1 MAASVDQL
9 VEGLRAAL
17 KENER
22 LRQQNQ
28 SLVDATAE
36 PIAIVGMACRF
47 PGGVSSPEDLWR
59 LVAAG
64 GDAIGPFPQDRG
76 WPEDLY
82 DPDPASSGHTY
93 ARTGGFLDGADT
105 FDAAF
110 FGISPRE
117 ALGMDPQQRLLL
129 EVTWET
135 LERAGLDPAALRGS
149 DTGVFVG
156 GNGQDYPLL
165 LAQDPRPVEGML
177 ITGNAAS
184 VASGRISY
192 TFGFTGPALSLDT
205 ACSSSLVALHLAAQA
220 LRAGECSLALAGG
233 VTVMSTPFGFVEF
246 ARQRGLAPDGRCKA
260 FAAGADGTGW
270 AEGIGMLLV
279 ERLSDARRLG
289 HEVLAVVRGSAVNSD
304 GASNG
309 LTAPNGPSQQR
320 VIRQALAAARL
331 APSDVDLVEAH
342 GTGTVLGDPI
352 EADALLATYG
362 ADRAEP
368 LWLGSVKS
376 NLGHTQAAAGV
387 AGVIKTVLA
396 MRHGELPPTLHVDA
410 PTPHVDWSSGTVRLL
425 TEARPWPRGDR
436 PRRAGV
442 SAFGISGTNAHV
454 ILEEAPAPPPTASPQ
469 APAVVPWLLS
479 ARTPE
484 ALRAQ
489 AARLHG
495 AVAAGADPVAV
506 GWSLANTRARFD
518 HRAVVSGTGH
528 EHLLDG
534 LARLARGETGPGA
547 AAGQRDAG
555 RVAVLFTGQ
564 GAQRVRMGL
573 DLAAAFPAYRDA
585 FDEACAALD
594 PLLARPLRE
603 VVASGDG
610 LGETGFAQPA
620 LFAVET
626 ALFRLLESWGVR
638 PAVLAGHSVGEI
650 AAAHVA
656 GVLSLPDAAR
666 LVAARG
672 TLMQALPPG
681 GAMVAVG
688 APEDEVL
695 PLLAAHAATV
705 AVAAVNGP
713 SSVVLSGEQDAV
725 EQIVAELRERGHR
738 TRRLEVSHAFH
749 SPLMEPML
757 DGFRAVVDTLTFAE
771 PRIPIVST
779 VTGALTRPGGLADPA
794 YWVGQV
800 RQRVR
805 FADAAAALH
814 ATGVDLFVEAGPD
827 GVLSA
832 LLPECLGDTGAPAVP
847 MLRRD
852 RTEPLSAV
860 AAFAEV
866 AVRADVDWSAFFPDP
881 ARTTLPTYAFQR
893 RRHWPAR
900 GLPGVRRQPD
910 DVTPGAARATGTSNA
925 ERGAVP
931 PDAAT
936 GTSARRRAQSPEPG
950 PAASAARSPGRSRDE
965 LRQLVAAAAAAV
977 LGHLDGELDE
987 TATLTALGLTSLSA
1001 VELRDRLHAAT
1012 GLALPAAALFDS
1024 ASVGTLTEHLATTA
1038 GVVTAVTEHL
1048 APPAGPAA
1056 EAGETLVETFRR
1068 ECLAGRVGEGMELLA
1083 DAAAARPWSARPLVG
1098 EAMPLAEGPA
1108 APSLVCLP
1116 SFVAPASPV
1125 QFARLAAG
1133 LRGVRRVSALPLPGY
1148 LPGEDLAEDV
1158 PSLVAA
1164 LAHRVPEGEAVLV
1177 GYSSG
1182 GWLAHAVAAELA
1194 DRGRACA
1201 GVVLLDT
1208 FAPGAPELTALQDV
1222 LFQDLA
1228 GRPEVVALV
1237 DDDKLAAM
1245 GHYLRLFQDWR
1256 PDPSPVPTLL
1266 VRAERILAGP
1276 AERTAW
1282 PVPHDAVAAAGDH
1295 RSLVEEHAA
1304 AAAQAVE
1311 HWLTSRG

>member
-1 MAASVDQL
+1 MAASVEQL

-47 PGGVSSPEDLWR
+47 PGGVASPEDLWR

-64 GDAIGPFPQDRG
+64 EDAIGPFPQDRG

-82 DPDPASSGHTY
+82 DPDPGRSGHTY

-165 LAQDPRPVEGML
+165 LAQDPRPVEGLL

-192 TFGFTGPALSLDT
+192 TFGFTGPAVSLDT

-279 ERLSDARRLG
+279 ERLSDARRHG

-320 VIRQALAAARL
+320 VIRQALAAARV
-331 APSDVDLVEAH
+331 APAEVDLVEAH

-362 ADRAEP
+362 ADRTEP

-396 MRHGELPPTLHVDA
+396 LRHGELPPTLHVDA
-410 PTPHVDWSSGTVRLL
+410 PTPHVDWSSGAVRLL

-454 ILEEAPAPPPTASPQ
+454 ILEEAPASPPVASPQ
-469 APAVVPWLLS
+469 APAVVPWPLS

-489 AARLHG
+489 AARLHE

-506 GWSLANTRARFD
+506 GWSLAHTRARLD

-547 AAGQRDAG
+547 AAGQRGAG

-585 FDEACAALD
+585 FDQVCSALD
-594 PLLARPLRE
+594 PLLPRPLRE
-603 VVASGDG
+603 VVASGTG

-656 GVLSLPDAAR
+656 GVLPLPDAAR

-672 TLMQALPPG
+672 TLMQALPAG
-681 GAMVAVG
+681 GAMVAVR
-688 APEDEVL
+688 APEEEVL
-695 PLLAAHAATV
+695 PLVAAHAATV
-705 AVAAVNGP
+705 AIAAVNGP
-713 SSVVLSGEQDAV
+713 SSVVVSGAQDAV
-725 EQIVAELRERGHR
+725 EQITAELRERGRR

-757 DGFRAVVDTLTFAE
+757 EGFRAVVESLAFAE

-779 VTGALTRPGGLADPA
+779 VTGALTGPGELADPA

-832 LLPECLGDTGAPAVP
+832 LLPECLGGTAAPAVP

-852 RTEPLSAV
+852 RPEPPAAV

-893 RRHWPAR
+893 RRHWPVR
-900 GLPGVRRQPD
+900 GLPGVRRQLEEPS
-910 DVTPGAARATGTSNA
+910 PGA
-925 ERGAVP
+925 ERGAAS
-931 PDAAT
+931 PDAET
-936 GTSARRRAQSPEPG
+936 GTSAWAQSPESG
-950 PAASAARSPGRSRDE
+950 AAPAARLAGRSRDE
-965 LRQLVAAAAAAV
+965 LWQLVVGAAAAV

-987 TATLTALGLTSLSA
+987 SVPLTGLGLTSLSA

-1012 GLALPAAALFDS
+1012 GLALPAAAMFDN
-1024 ASVGTLTEHLATTA
+1024 ATVRTLTEQLASAAVQAASGPTVAA
-1038 GVVTAVTEHL
+1038 G
-1048 APPAGPAA
+1048 GS
-1056 EAGETLVETFRR
+1056 LVEAFRR
-1068 ECLAGRVGEGMELLA
+1068 ACLAGRVGAGMELLA
-1083 DAAAARPWSARPLVG
+1083 EAAAARPWSDKPVVG
-1098 EAMPLAEGPA
+1098 DPVPLAEGPA
-1108 APSLVCLP
+1108 GPALVCLP

-1125 QFARLAAG
+1125 QFARLARG
-1133 LRGVRRVSALPLPGY
+1133 LRGVRPVSALPLPGY
-1148 LPGEDLAEDV
+1148 LPGEDLAADV

-1164 LAHRVPEGEAVLV
+1164 LADRVPEDGALLV

-1208 FAPGAPELTALQDV
+1208 FPPGAPELAALQDV

-1228 GRPEVVALV
+1228 ARPEVVALV

-1256 PDPSPVPTLL
+1256 PDPSPAPTLL
-1266 VRAERILAGP
+1266 LRAERILAGP

-1282 PVPHDAVAAAGDH
+1282 PVPHVAVTTAGDH
-1295 RSLVEEHAA
+1295 RSLVEEHAS

-1311 HWLTSRG
+1311 LWLTSRG